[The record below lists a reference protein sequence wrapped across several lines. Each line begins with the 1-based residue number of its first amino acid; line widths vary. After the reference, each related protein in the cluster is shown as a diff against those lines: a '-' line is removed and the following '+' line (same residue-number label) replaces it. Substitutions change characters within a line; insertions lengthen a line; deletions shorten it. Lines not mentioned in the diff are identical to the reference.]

1 MKQVLFALMAII
13 ALTSCGNSQNAG
25 AQSSAKTNQK
35 EYVEVLYFHGKQ
47 RCVTCNAIEK
57 LAKEVVGKDFAE
69 QLKNGKVVFRTIDI
83 STKEG
88 EKIADKYEVT
98 WSSLFV
104 NKWKDGK
111 ETKNNMTDF
120 GFSYAKGSPDVF
132 KAGVK
137 KKVDELLK
145 QPADGVSTITV
156 R

>member
-1 MKQVLFALMAII
+1 MKKILFVLLAII
-13 ALTSCGNSQNAG
+13 GLTSCGNNQNTN
-25 AQSSAKTNQK
+25 AQTSTKAAQK

-57 LAKEVVGKDFAE
+57 LTKEVVEKDFAE
-69 QLKNGKVVFRTIDI
+69 QLKNGKVVFKVIDI

-98 WSSLFV
+98 WSSLYI

-137 KKVDELLK
+137 KKIDELLK
-145 QPADGVSTITV
+145 
-156 R
+156 